1 MQVILDGD
9 FYTYS
14 AIENMANQFS
24 EYITVEV
31 SHAEGIVL
39 QMNVHDAYKLQRNV
53 IINTFLNN
61 VLELSIQ
68 EHLEDER

>member
-1 MQVILDGD
+1 MKVILDGD

>member
-1 MQVILDGD
+1 MKVILDDD

-14 AIENMANQFS
+14 TIENMASQFS

-31 SHAEGIVL
+31 SLAEGIVL

>member
-1 MQVILDGD
+1 MKVILDGD

-14 AIENMANQFS
+14 AIENMAIQFS
-24 EYITVEV
+24 EYITVEG
-31 SHAEGIVL
+31 SLAEGIVL
-39 QMNVHDAYKLQRNV
+39 HMNVHDAYKLQRNV

-61 VLELSIQ
+61 ILELSIQ

>member
-1 MQVILDGD
+1 MKVILDGD

-31 SHAEGIVL
+31 SPADGIVL

-61 VLELSIQ
+61 ALELSIQ